1 MRPKAKRLI
10 NGGGH
15 GRASKGANTSACN
28 VEKDFEEDF
37 HEDVGHQI
45 IDDIYMPPPPK
56 HPNLTGNQLGERL
69 IIVDIE
75 ITNFKS
81 YGGTVVL
88 GPFHKAFNS
97 IVGPNGSGKSN
108 VIDSMLFVFG
118 YRASKIRSAKI
129 SNIIHYSDTMP
140 NCTYAKVQVNFA
152 MLNDKGGLDHEIIPN
167 SNFSISRVVEK
178 NNNSYYMIDGS
189 RVGFRDVSKKLEE
202 FAIDLRYNRF
212 LILQGEVEQISLMK
226 PKGENE
232 GDTGMLEFL
241 EDIIGTSRYK
251 LPIKQLNDKYYAL
264 NEERTVYVNRVNLC
278 QKELKTV
285 SELKDEAVKA
295 LEMQNKIFIEKS
307 KIYQLHIHEESCL
320 LEADEAEFAQEQA
333 KLDCLDER
341 LKEANKQCEELEAQ
355 EKEKAGEWLKMKEDR
370 DKLKATWE
378 ECNQKDYYLH
388 KKGKATKKD
397 IKKLSTQ
404 IEADEAKLEELK
416 RAAEENNDDTE
427 TNRLEAER
435 AKLEKEQE
443 KIDEQLKEGTQAAQ
457 EECADLITERDAL
470 DGKLTQFKEETSG
483 KKKARDEAENNLMV
497 LTVQRDKAKTKVTG
511 LETKLKHL
519 NDETEEKRAKVAR
532 FEEELPRQRAR
543 IAEKTAVVGELERE
557 HQQLETQLRTKRG
570 ELQTLVSEK
579 DSAVS
584 GDKVHKALM
593 EEMRQGRLQGIFGK
607 LGALGAIDEKYDVA
621 ASTASG
627 RLRNYVVDTS
637 ENAKAANRFLKEFNR
652 NRTNTA
658 VVGELEREHQQLE
671 TQLRTKRGE
680 LQTLVSEKDSAVSG
694 DKVHKALMEE
704 MRQGRLQGIFGK
716 LGALGAIDEKYDVAA
731 STASGRLRN
740 YVVDTSENAKAANRF
755 LKEFNR
761 NRANAGSVTFII
773 LDKLGDW
780 TRNYRSTRQYPE
792 GVPRIFDL
800 IRVNDQRFLPAFYF
814 AFRDTLVADDLE
826 QASRIGHSAERH
838 RVISLKGELIETDG
852 SISGGGRPC
861 SGAIGTTV
869 QQETA
874 FDQQRINDLEAE
886 MEELSQLKGQ
896 LEPKIDTARRELNQL
911 KNDLKVIEDNF
922 AILNQDIQQN
932 VSRIEQTAENLRNAK
947 AEMERFENSPEIERA
962 EAVYQEKREIYEREE
977 AKMATEKEKLDELNE
992 EINTKL
998 ITQLE
1003 PFKKQKKALEKKMK
1017 ELVAKIN
1024 SIASDRKNCELQ
1036 LKKLEDDLETSRAT
1050 IAQQKEELEKIE
1062 EEKTKVTEAGVEANN
1077 LYEQAMKDVEE
1088 LGKTLEQMRKKAKH
1102 LEEAMKKA
1110 NSEMVD
1116 VGHEL
1121 DKKQKVLDEKRK
1133 KKNEYCARLADIVL
1147 NQIDLDSDDENE
1159 EDDEEE
1165 DEEDEGEDGEGTEKA
1180 IAANGEATPTE
1191 NGVDGEQ
1198 QQQSNGDAMDVDQ
1211 EIGAANGDI
1220 ADSDAQTDQVNPAD
1234 SSNDKENGG
1243 KQKGKKKTR
1252 KERPL
1257 AVIPKLS
1264 AEELDELNVDSVR
1277 AKIKRLESEFS
1288 KLNPNYAAIE
1298 DYKRA
1303 REDFRAKS
1311 TDLENA
1317 TSRRDL
1323 YMEHMKQTKEMRLKE
1338 FKTGYHSIAHKLK
1351 ELYRTIT
1358 LGGDADLEFVD
1369 SLDPFSEGI
1378 NFAVRPNKKSWKN
1391 NINLSGGEK
1400 TLSSLALIFALHYYK
1415 PSPLYIMDEID
1426 AALDFKNV
1434 SIIANYIK
1442 QRTRNTQFLIISL
1455 RSNMYEQA
1463 EMLIGVYKTFS
1474 VSKTLAL
1481 DPGAYEHRQK
1491 YHGTQSTFSSQPTYS
1506 SQPPTGSSQQQQSQ
1520 QSQQSVNNSSKTE
1533 KKPPPPPPSATLSSS
1548 QASSVDPQP
1557 PPKDAPFSPPA
1568 RAPPIAKEVPAS
1580 QPSLPQPSPPPL
1592 SPPSP
1597 PSPPLRQD
1605 PESSYNS
1612 EEDGDLMDLT

>member
-88 GPFHKAFNS
+88 GPFH
-97 IVGPNGSGKSN
+97 
-108 VIDSMLFVFG
+108 
-118 YRASKIRSAKI
+118 
-129 SNIIHYSDTMP
+129 
-140 NCTYAKVQVNFA
+140 KVQVNFA

-307 KIYQLHIHEESCL
+307 KIYQLHIHEESRL

-627 RLRNYVVDTS
+627 RLRNYV
-637 ENAKAANRFLKEFNR
+637 FNR
-652 NRTNTA
+652 NRT
-658 VVGELEREHQQLE
+658 
-671 TQLRTKRGE
+671 
-680 LQTLVSEKDSAVSG
+680 
-694 DKVHKALMEE
+694 
-704 MRQGRLQGIFGK
+704 
-716 LGALGAIDEKYDVAA
+716 
-731 STASGRLRN
+731 
-740 YVVDTSENAKAANRF
+740 
-755 LKEFNR
+755 
-761 NRANAGSVTFII
+761 NAGSVTFII

-1159 EDDEEE
+1159 EDDEEKE

-1257 AVIPKLS
+1257 SVIPKLS

-1491 YHGTQSTFSSQPTYS
+1491 YHGTQSTFLLAAHVLLTAAHRQLAAAAVAAVTAVSAVCQQLLKDCQKAAAATTFSYTVLLSGKLCRPT
-1506 SQPPTGSSQQQQSQ
+1506 
-1520 QSQQSVNNSSKTE
+1520 
-1533 KKPPPPPPSATLSSS
+1533 A
-1548 QASSVDPQP
+1548 A
-1557 PPKDAPFSPPA
+1557 A
-1568 RAPPIAKEVPAS
+1568 
-1580 QPSLPQPSPPPL
+1580 
-1592 SPPSP
+1592 
-1597 PSPPLRQD
+1597 
-1605 PESSYNS
+1605 
-1612 EEDGDLMDLT
+1612 